1 MSSSLLSCKLF
12 KGEERGSSRVGRGR
26 RDVTAA
32 RFKEGRAHFG
42 PAPEYGYLGCF
53 RAQLDKVKVIVEMQ
67 CGVVRFGSAWP
78 KDLVEK
84 SQKSSRKSRIPSQSQ
99 IKSFS
104 VSQASLQ
111 LL

>member
-1 MSSSLLSCKLF
+1 MTTLACS
-12 KGEERGSSRVGRGR
+12 RGR
-26 RDVTAA
+26 EEARHGLAVAARDVTAA